1 LLLLV
6 FFLPQRRYV
15 AKVCF
20 YFFLLLAK
28 ILFFFSQRRK
38 VAKVCFYLF
47 SFYRKDAKSL
57 RFAFTFARKDATS
70 QRLDFISF
78 LFTAKTLRR
87 KGLTL
92 FLFFLPQRRYAAK
105 V

>member
-1 LLLLV
+1 
-6 FFLPQRRYV
+6 
-15 AKVCF
+15 
-20 YFFLLLAK
+20 
-28 ILFFFSQRRK
+28 
-38 VAKVCFYLF
+38 LF
-47 SFYRKDAKSL
+47 SFYRKDA
-57 RFAFTFARKDATS
+57 TP

-105 V
+105 VCFYFFLFTAKMLSRKDLLLLFSFARKDANSQRFDFISFLLPQRRYVAKVY